1 MAVAVFSAP
10 LRLKFLTAETQRKQN
25 ETNATAPGVLL
36 FSSAMSKGIWK
47 HAVVVGASSGIGAA
61 VAAELAKLGVSV
73 ALVAR
78 RKDELEGTA
87 ASIKGSASN
96 GQKILT
102 YVHDVTNYA
111 EAPELLQRIAS
122 DLGGL
127 ELIIYSAGV
136 MPEVA
141 PKEYNFGKDK
151 AMIDV
156 NVLGAMAW
164 LNEAAMRFQNLGYGS
179 IVGISSIA
187 GERGRRGVPAYYTSK
202 AALSTYL
209 ESLRN
214 RLSQYGVKVT
224 TIKPG
229 FVRTVMTAKQPNG
242 LWIISPEEAAEQ
254 IVKAARRGA
263 IVKYV
268 PWKWRMV
275 SFALHL
281 LPSFIFRRLNF

>member
-1 MAVAVFSAP
+1 
-10 LRLKFLTAETQRKQN
+10 
-25 ETNATAPGVLL
+25 
-36 FSSAMSKGIWK
+36 MSKGRWK
-47 HAVVVGASSGIGAA
+47 HAVVIGASSGIGEA
-61 VAAELAKLGVSV
+61 VAAELAGQGVSV

-78 RKDELEGTA
+78 RKNELDRVA
-87 ASIKGSASN
+87 AKISVHGSRP

-102 YVHDVTNYA
+102 YHHDATNFA
-111 EAPELLQRIAS
+111 EVPELFQKIAS

-127 ELIIYSAGV
+127 DLIVYSAGV

-141 PKEYNFGKDK
+141 PNEYDFAKDRS
-151 AMIDV
+151 MIDV
-156 NVLGAMAW
+156 NVLGAIAW
-164 LNEAAMRFQNLGYGS
+164 LNEAAKRFQNVGGGS

-187 GERGRRGVPAYYTSK
+187 GERGRKGTPVYYTSK

-214 RLSQYGVKVT
+214 RLAQYGTTVT

-229 FVRTVMTAKQPNG
+229 LIRTIMTAKQPNG
-242 LWIISPEEAAEQ
+242 LWMISPEEAAVQ
-254 IVKAARRGA
+254 IVNAARSGA

-275 SFALHL
+275 SFVLHL